1 VKNLLPPIIFLSIRH
16 IFMLFIPEN
25 WREDIY
31 LIPLHPELFNHK
43 KVKVMKPRT
52 IIGIIF
58 IVASLLKLA
67 TIWGFIHWSWFTQVT
82 EQPWAT
88 YFCIFVVLYM
98 GVSMIIDSYRRDP
111 DQWLQRPLPI
121 GEDGKRICC
130 SVHYGGDEYVYHGE
144 IFHGARLDAFCGG
157 IRMDLR
163 EAVITEDEEID
174 IHTFCG
180 GIELIVPSTVNV
192 NVKSQSFIG
201 GVGNHT
207 ARTTDP
213 KAPTIHIVAS
223 NFIGGVDIKN

>member
-1 VKNLLPPIIFLSIRH
+1 
-16 IFMLFIPEN
+16 
-25 WREDIY
+25 
-31 LIPLHPELFNHK
+31 
-43 KVKVMKPRT
+43 MKPRT

-67 TIWGFIHWSWFTQVT
+67 TIWGLIHWSWFTQVT
-82 EQPWAT
+82 EQPWTT
-88 YFCIFVVLYM
+88 YFCIFMVLYV
-98 GVSMIIDSYRRDP
+98 GVNLIVDSYRRDP

-130 SVHYGGDEYVYHGE
+130 SVNYGGDEYVYRGE
-144 IFHGARLDAFCGG
+144 EFHGARLDAFCGG

-180 GIELIVPSTVNV
+180 GIELFVPTHVNV
-192 NVKSQSFIG
+192 EVKSRSFIG
-201 GVGNHT
+201 GVGNHAT
-207 ARTTDP
+207 RNADP

-223 NFIGGVDIKN
+223 NFLGGVDIKN